1 MSVNIAAGGDAP
13 AGLDLADYLRVV
25 RVYWKAIVAFTVL
38 ATLTAFGWTV
48 LQPKIYSSDSSGI
61 VVTPGSDN
69 VSLSLAGDSLAK
81 AKVKNYESVAKS
93 RLVADRVIASL
104 ELNTTADA
112 LLGTISVK
120 VPLDTAEIRVTAQ
133 SPDPATAQRVA
144 DAWVN
149 GLAAQVE
156 AIETATPVTATTETT
171 TPDAGT
177 SSSAPAATPAP
188 ASAVRILPL
197 GKAVLPTSPVSPNVK
212 LTLALGALIGLALG
226 VAYALVRR
234 HLDRRIRNAAEIER
248 LFEVPV
254 IGTLPVDHRLDGKS
268 TILEAGTFAQLHEV
282 GGSGAMAEALRELR
296 TNLSFL
302 DVDQPPRIIVVTSSM
317 QAEGKSTVTA
327 NLAVT
332 MAAAGEN
339 VVVVDGDLRRPT
351 LVDVFSLVPGV
362 GVTDVLTG
370 TAELEDVLQPW
381 GALPNLSVLGSGR
394 IPPNPSEL
402 LGSRAM
408 KNMLNA
414 LAQNATVLIDAPP
427 LLPVT
432 DAAVLSRVAD
442 GAIVVIRT
450 GKTTQEQ
457 LGQSLGNLE
466 KVKGR
471 ILGAVLN
478 YVPTKGTDAYSYYG
492 TYTSAPEP
500 ADAPEY
506 AHPDT
511 EHTEHPDT
519 ERTSPW
525 DSPADEVLEPVSAG
539 RRVRN

>member
-1 MSVNIAAGGDAP
+1 MSTTAAP
-13 AGLDLADYLRVV
+13 AEVSVGLDLADYLNVLRT
-25 RVYWKAIVAFTVL
+25 YWKAIVAFTLL
-38 ATLTAFGWTV
+38 ATLAAAGWTA
-48 LQPKIYSSDSSGI
+48 LQPKVYSSDSSGI

-69 VSLSLAGDSLAK
+69 VSLALAGDSLAK

-93 RLVADRVIASL
+93 RLVADRVIHAL
-104 ELNTTADA
+104 DLKTTADA
-112 LLGTISVK
+112 LLGSISVK

-133 SPDPATAQRVA
+133 STDPATAQRVA

-156 AIETATPVTATTETT
+156 AIETAPSAEAVSGAAT

-177 SSSAPAATPAP
+177 QAGAAT
-188 ASAVRILPL
+188 AVRVLPL
-197 GKAVLPTSPVSPNVK
+197 GKAVLPASPTSPNTK
-212 LTLALGALIGLALG
+212 LNLALGALAGLAHG
-226 VAYALVRR
+226 VAYALIRR
-234 HLDRRIRNAAEIER
+234 HLDRRIRRAGDIER
-248 LFEVPV
+248 LFGVPV
-254 IGTLPVDHRLDGKS
+254 IGTLPVDHRLDGNS
-268 TILEAGTFAQLHEV
+268 TIVDAGSAAQMHDA
-282 GGSGAMAEALRELR
+282 GGAMAEALRELR

-302 DVDQPPRIIVVTSSM
+302 DVDQPPRVIVVTSSL
-317 QAEGKSTVTA
+317 QTEGKSTVTA

-351 LVDVFSLVPGV
+351 LVDVFNLVPGV

-370 TAELEDVLQPW
+370 TANLADVLQPW

-408 KNMLNA
+408 KNL
-414 LAQNATVLIDAPP
+414 LATLAKDAVVLIDAPP

-432 DAAVLSRVAD
+432 DAAVLSRAAD
-442 GAIVVIRT
+442 GAILVIRT
-450 GKTTQEQ
+450 GRTTQEQ
-457 LGQSLGNLE
+457 LDQSLGNLE

-471 ILGAVLN
+471 VLGAVLN

-492 TYTSAPEP
+492 TYTSRPTPLPAEPE
-500 ADAPEY
+500 AVDNFSE
-506 AHPDT
+506 T
-511 EHTEHPDT
+511 
-519 ERTSPW
+519 
-525 DSPADEVLEPVSAG
+525 DSRAAVETDLVG
-539 RRVRN
+539 RRARI

>member
-1 MSVNIAAGGDAP
+1 MSVTTATPGEAP
-13 AGLDLADYLRVV
+13 AGLDLTDYLRVV
-25 RVYWKAIVAFTVL
+25 RTYWKAIVAFTLL

-93 RLVADRVIASL
+93 RLVADRVITDL
-104 ELNTTADA
+104 GLNTTADA

-133 SPDPATAQRVA
+133 SKDPATAQRVA

-156 AIETATPVTATTETT
+156 AIETAPPADAVIEPGTTAA
-171 TPDAGT
+171 PDTGT
-177 SSSAPAATPAP
+177 SVAVS
-188 ASAVRILPL
+188 ASAVRVLPL

-234 HLDRRIRNAAEIER
+234 HLDRRIRSAAEIER
-248 LFEVPV
+248 LFGIPV

-268 TILEAGTFAQLHEV
+268 TILEDGTAAQLHDV
-282 GGSGAMAEALRELR
+282 GGAMAEALRELR

-351 LVDVFSLVPGV
+351 LVDVFNLVPGV

-402 LGSRAM
+402 LGSKVMR
-408 KNMLNA
+408 NMLSA
-414 LAQNATVLIDAPP
+414 LAENAIVLIDAPP

-432 DAAVLSRVAD
+432 DAAVLSSVAD
-442 GAIVVIRT
+442 GAVVVIRT

-457 LGQSLGNLE
+457 LAQSLGNLE

-478 YVPTKGTDAYSYYG
+478 YVPTNGTDAYSYYG
-492 TYTSAPEP
+492 TYTSVSGP
-500 ADAPEY
+500 AVAAE
-506 AHPDT
+506 
-511 EHTEHPDT
+511 
-519 ERTSPW
+519 S
-525 DSPADEVLEPVSAG
+525 EPVAPQWDGTGNSVKEPVPAG
-539 RRVRN
+539 RRTRG

>member
-1 MSVNIAAGGDAP
+1 MSTTTMP
-13 AGLDLADYLRVV
+13 QEPSPGLDLADYLAIL
-25 RVYWKAIVAFTVL
+25 RVYWKAIVAFTLL
-38 ATLTAFGWTV
+38 ATLAAAGWTV

-69 VSLSLAGDSLAK
+69 VSLALAGDSLAK

-93 RLVADRVIASL
+93 RLVADRVIQAL
-104 ELNTTADA
+104 DLKTTADV
-112 LLGTISVK
+112 LLGSISVK

-133 SPDPATAQRVA
+133 SKDPATAQRVA

-156 AIETATPVTATTETT
+156 AIETAPPADPAGQASPAVTPN
-171 TPDAGT
+171 AG
-177 SSSAPAATPAP
+177 SQANAAT
-188 ASAVRILPL
+188 AVRLLPL
-197 GKAVLPTSPVSPNVK
+197 GKAVLPTSPTSPNTK
-212 LTLALGALIGLALG
+212 LNLALGALVGLALG
-226 VAYALVRR
+226 VAYALIRR
-234 HLDRRIRNAAEIER
+234 HLDRRIRKAADIER
-248 LFEVPV
+248 LFGVPV

-268 TILEAGTFAQLHEV
+268 TIVDAGTAAQLHDA
-282 GGSGAMAEALRELR
+282 GGAMAEALRELR
-296 TNLSFL
+296 TNISFL

-351 LVDVFSLVPGV
+351 LVDVFNLVPGA

-370 TAELEDVLQPW
+370 NADLVDVLQPW

-408 KNMLNA
+408 KNMLTT
-414 LAQNATVLIDAPP
+414 LARDAVVLIDAPP

-432 DAAVLSRVAD
+432 DAAVLSRAAD
-442 GAIVVIRT
+442 GAILVIRT
-450 GKTTQEQ
+450 GRTTQEQ
-457 LGQSLGNLE
+457 LDQSLGNLE

-471 ILGAVLN
+471 VLGAVLN
-478 YVPTKGTDAYSYYG
+478 YVPIRGRDAYSYYG
-492 TYTSAPEP
+492 TYSSAPEP
-500 ADAPEY
+500 SSAVPEAADDSQDV
-506 AHPDT
+506 DT
-511 EHTEHPDT
+511 RDVIDAIPG
-519 ERTSPW
+519 
-525 DSPADEVLEPVSAG
+525 A
-539 RRVRN
+539 RRVRI

>member
-1 MSVNIAAGGDAP
+1 MTTPAAAAEAP
-13 AGLDLADYLRVV
+13 PGLDLTDYLRVV
-25 RVYWKAIVAFTVL
+25 RAYWKGIVALTLL
-38 ATLTAFGWTV
+38 ATLSALGWTV

-93 RLVADRVIASL
+93 RLVADRVIATLGL
-104 ELNTTADA
+104 ETTADA
-112 LLGTISVK
+112 LLGSVTVK

-133 SPDPATAQRVA
+133 STDPATAQRVA

-156 AIETATPVTATTETT
+156 AIETVPPAQAAVESGTAA

-177 SSSAPAATPAP
+177 PAGATAT
-188 ASAVRILPL
+188 AVRVLPL
-197 GKAVLPTSPVSPNVK
+197 GKAVLPTSPSSPNTK
-212 LTLALGALIGLALG
+212 LNLGLGALVGLALG
-226 VAYALVRR
+226 MAYAVVRR
-234 HLDRRIRNAAEIER
+234 HLDRRIRQASEIER
-248 LFEVPV
+248 LFGVPA
-254 IGTLPVDHRLDGKS
+254 IGTLPADRRLEGRSSVLDTG
-268 TILEAGTFAQLHEV
+268 TAEQIHDAG
-282 GGSGAMAEALRELR
+282 GAMAEALRELR

-302 DVDQPPRIIVVTSSM
+302 DVDQPPRIIVVTSSV

-351 LVDVFSLVPGV
+351 LVDVFNLVPGA

-370 TAELEDVLQPW
+370 TAELDDVLQPW

-408 KNMLNA
+408 KTMLNT
-414 LAQNATVLIDAPP
+414 LAENAVVLIDAPP

-450 GKTTQEQ
+450 GRTTQEQ
-457 LGQSLGNLE
+457 LAQSLGNLD

-471 ILGAVLN
+471 VLGAVLN
-478 YVPTKGTDAYSYYG
+478 YVPTRGTDAYSYYG
-492 TYTSAPEP
+492 TYTSTPAAMPAAAPQAARPVLDTP
-500 ADAPEY
+500 AE
-506 AHPDT
+506 
-511 EHTEHPDT
+511 
-519 ERTSPW
+519 
-525 DSPADEVLEPVSAG
+525 SAVEAALSG
-539 RRVRN
+539 RRAKG

>member
-1 MSVNIAAGGDAP
+1 MSTTAAP
-13 AGLDLADYLRVV
+13 AEVSPGLDLADYLNVLRT
-25 RVYWKAIVAFTVL
+25 YWKAIVVFTLL
-38 ATLTAFGWTV
+38 AAMAAAGWTV
-48 LQPKIYSSDSSGI
+48 LQPKVYSSDSSGI

-69 VSLSLAGDSLAK
+69 VSLALAGDSLAK

-93 RLVADRVIASL
+93 RLVADRVIQAL
-104 ELNTTADA
+104 DLKTTADA
-112 LLGTISVK
+112 LLSSISVK
-120 VPLDTAEIRVTAQ
+120 VPLDTAEIRVTSQ
-133 SPDPATAQRVA
+133 STDPATAQRVA

-156 AIETATPVTATTETT
+156 AIETAPSAESAAGAAA

-177 SSSAPAATPAP
+177 QADAAT
-188 ASAVRILPL
+188 AVRVLPL
-197 GKAVLPTSPVSPNVK
+197 GKAVLPTSPTSPNTK
-212 LTLALGALIGLALG
+212 LNLALGALFGLALG
-226 VAYALVRR
+226 LAYALIRR
-234 HLDRRIRNAAEIER
+234 HLDRRIRRAADIER
-248 LFEVPV
+248 MFGVPV
-254 IGTLPVDHRLDGKS
+254 IGTLPVDHRLDEKS
-268 TILEAGTFAQLHEV
+268 TIVDAGTAAQLHDA
-282 GGSGAMAEALRELR
+282 GGAMAEALRELR

-302 DVDQPPRIIVVTSSM
+302 DVDQPPRVIVVTSSL

-351 LVDVFSLVPGV
+351 LVDVFNLVPGV

-370 TAELEDVLQPW
+370 TADLADVLQPW

-408 KNMLNA
+408 KNML
-414 LAQNATVLIDAPP
+414 ATLSKDAVVLIDAPP

-432 DAAVLSRVAD
+432 DAAVLSRAAD

-457 LGQSLGNLE
+457 LDQSLGNLE

-471 ILGAVLN
+471 VLGAVLN
-478 YVPTKGTDAYSYYG
+478 YVPLKGTDAYSYYG
-492 TYTSAPEP
+492 TYKAAPIPSPTMSSLQGGEEEDVL
-500 ADAPEY
+500 AALEAAPG
-506 AHPDT
+506 
-511 EHTEHPDT
+511 
-519 ERTSPW
+519 
-525 DSPADEVLEPVSAG
+525 G
-539 RRVRN
+539 RRARV

>member
-1 MSVNIAAGGDAP
+1 MSVNTAPGAEAP

-25 RVYWKAIVAFTVL
+25 RVYWKAIVAFTLL

-104 ELNTTADA
+104 ELKTTADA

-156 AIETATPVTATTETT
+156 AIETATPETA

-177 SSSAPAATPAP
+177 SPGAALAPAAT

-234 HLDRRIRNAAEIER
+234 HLDRRIRNASEIER
-248 LFEVPV
+248 LFDVPV
-254 IGTLPVDHRLDGKS
+254 IGTLPVDHRLDEKS
-268 TILEAGTFAQLHEV
+268 TILDAGAAAQLHDA
-282 GGSGAMAEALRELR
+282 GGAMAEALRELR

-351 LVDVFSLVPGV
+351 LVDVFNLVPGV

-394 IPPNPSEL
+394 VPPNPSEL
-402 LGSRAM
+402 LGSKAM

-414 LAQNATVLIDAPP
+414 LAENAIVLIDAPP

-450 GKTTQEQ
+450 GRTTQEQ

-492 TYTSAPEP
+492 TYTSAPETQ
-500 ADAPEY
+500 DVPEF
-506 AHPDT
+506 AHPDAVSH
-511 EHTEHPDT
+511 EPQWDT
-519 ERTSPW
+519 ER
-525 DSPADEVLEPVSAG
+525 DDVLEPATAG
-539 RRVRN
+539 RRARG

>member
-1 MSVNIAAGGDAP
+1 MSTTTTPPEASP
-13 AGLDLADYLRVV
+13 GLDLADYLNIL
-25 RVYWKAIVAFTVL
+25 RVYWKAIVAFTLL
-38 ATLTAFGWTV
+38 ATVASAGWTV
-48 LQPKIYSSDSSGI
+48 LQPKVYSSDSSGI

-69 VSLSLAGDSLAK
+69 VSLALAGDSLAK

-93 RLVADRVIASL
+93 RLVADRVIQAL
-104 ELNTTADA
+104 DLKTTADA
-112 LLGTISVK
+112 LLGSISVK

-133 SPDPATAQRVA
+133 STDPATAQRVA

-156 AIETATPVTATTETT
+156 AIETAPSA
-171 TPDAGT
+171 DAAG
-177 SSSAPAATPAP
+177 SSPSAAT
-188 ASAVRILPL
+188 AVRVLPL
-197 GKAVLPTSPVSPNVK
+197 GKAVLPTSPTSPNTK
-212 LTLALGALIGLALG
+212 LNLALGALVGLALG
-226 VAYALVRR
+226 VAYALIRR
-234 HLDRRIRNAAEIER
+234 HLDRRIQKAADIER
-248 LFEVPV
+248 LFGVPV
-254 IGTLPVDHRLDGKS
+254 IGALPVDHRLDGKS
-268 TILEAGTFAQLHEV
+268 TIVDAGTAAQLHDA
-282 GGSGAMAEALRELR
+282 GGAMAEALRELR

-351 LVDVFSLVPGV
+351 LVDVFNLVPGV

-370 TAELEDVLQPW
+370 TAELADVLQPW

-408 KNMLNA
+408 KNMLTT
-414 LAQNATVLIDAPP
+414 LAKDAVVLIDAPP

-432 DAAVLSRVAD
+432 DAAVLSRTAD

-450 GKTTQEQ
+450 GRTTQEQ
-457 LGQSLGNLE
+457 LDQSLGNLE

-471 ILGAVLN
+471 VLGAVLN
-478 YVPTKGTDAYSYYG
+478 YVPIKGRDAYSYYG
-492 TYTSAPEP
+492 TYSSAPMPPSAGTEP
-500 ADAPEY
+500 VPGRLDADNR
-506 AHPDT
+506 D
-511 EHTEHPDT
+511 
-519 ERTSPW
+519 
-525 DSPADEVLEPVSAG
+525 VLEAVPGG
-539 RRVRN
+539 RRARI

>member
-1 MSVNIAAGGDAP
+1 MSVNIAAGAEAP

-25 RVYWKAIVAFTVL
+25 RVYWKAIVAFTLL

-104 ELNTTADA
+104 ELKTTADA

-149 GLAAQVE
+149 GRAAQVDASE
-156 AIETATPVTATTETT
+156 AATPGPA

-177 SSSAPAATPAP
+177 SPDAATAPAAT

-234 HLDRRIRNAAEIER
+234 HLDRRIRNATEIER
-248 LFEVPV
+248 LFDVPV
-254 IGTLPVDHRLDGKS
+254 IGTLPVDHRLDEKS
-268 TILEAGTFAQLHEV
+268 TILDAGAAAQLHDA
-282 GGSGAMAEALRELR
+282 GGAMAEALRELR

-351 LVDVFSLVPGV
+351 LVDVFNLVPGV

-402 LGSRAM
+402 LGSKAM
-408 KNMLNA
+408 RNMLNA
-414 LAQNATVLIDAPP
+414 LAENAIVLIDAPP

-450 GKTTQEQ
+450 GRTTQEQ
-457 LGQSLGNLE
+457 LGQSLGTLE

-492 TYTSAPEP
+492 TYTSAPETQDLP
-500 ADAPEY
+500 ELAQPDAM
-506 AHPDT
+506 AHEPQLDT
-511 EHTEHPDT
+511 EHGD
-519 ERTSPW
+519 
-525 DSPADEVLEPVSAG
+525 VLEPAAAG
-539 RRVRN
+539 RRARA

>member
-1 MSVNIAAGGDAP
+1 MSTTTAP
-13 AGLDLADYLRVV
+13 AERPAGMDLTDYLRIL
-25 RVYWKAIVAFTVL
+25 RVYWKAIVAFTL
-38 ATLTAFGWTV
+38 LGILTAGGWTV
-48 LQPKIYSSDSSGI
+48 LQPKIYASDSSGI

-93 RLVADRVIASL
+93 RLVADRVIAAL

-120 VPLDTAEIRVTAQ
+120 VPLDTAEIRVTAL
-133 SPDPATAQRVA
+133 STDPATAQRVA

-149 GLAAQVE
+149 GLAAQVQV
-156 AIETATPVTATTETT
+156 IETVPPVETAVEPGTATTPE
-171 TPDAGT
+171 AG
-177 SSSAPAATPAP
+177 SAANATAT
-188 ASAVRILPL
+188 AVRVLPL
-197 GKAVLPTSPVSPNVK
+197 GKAVVPTSPTSPNTK
-212 LTLALGALIGLALG
+212 LNLALGALVGLALG
-226 VAYALVRR
+226 LAYAVVRR
-234 HLDRRIRNAAEIER
+234 HLDRRLRKAAEIER
-248 LFEVPV
+248 LFGVPV
-254 IGTLPVDHRLDGKS
+254 IGALPLDHRLDEKS
-268 TILEAGTFAQLHEV
+268 TVLDSGTASQVHDAG
-282 GGSGAMAEALRELR
+282 GAMAEALRELR

-302 DVDQPPRIIVVTSSM
+302 DVDQPPRIIVVTSSV
-317 QAEGKSTVTA
+317 QSEGKSTVTA

-351 LVDVFSLVPGV
+351 LVDVFNLVPGV

-370 TAELEDVLQPW
+370 TAELADVLQPW
-381 GALPNLSVLGSGR
+381 GALPNLSILGSGR

-408 KNMLNA
+408 RNMLNA
-414 LAQNATVLIDAPP
+414 LAEDAIVLIDAPP

-457 LGQSLGNLE
+457 LSQSLGNLE

-478 YVPTKGTDAYSYYG
+478 YVPTRGTDAYSYYG
-492 TYTSAPEP
+492 TYTSAPGP
-500 ADAPEY
+500 ASASEVQGVG
-506 AHPDT
+506 ARWGT
-511 EHTEHPDT
+511 EVEGAVEAVPG
-519 ERTSPW
+519 
-525 DSPADEVLEPVSAG
+525 G
-539 RRVRN
+539 RKAKD

>member
-1 MSVNIAAGGDAP
+1 MSVNIAAGAEAP

-25 RVYWKAIVAFTVL
+25 RVYWKAIVAFTLL

-104 ELNTTADA
+104 ELKTTADA

-156 AIETATPVTATTETT
+156 AIETATPGTA

-177 SSSAPAATPAP
+177 SPDAATAPAAT

-234 HLDRRIRNAAEIER
+234 HLDRRIRNATEIER
-248 LFEVPV
+248 LFDVPV
-254 IGTLPVDHRLDGKS
+254 IGTLPVDHRLDEKS
-268 TILEAGTFAQLHEV
+268 TILDAGAAAQLHDA
-282 GGSGAMAEALRELR
+282 GGAMAEALRELR

-351 LVDVFSLVPGV
+351 LVDVFNLVPGV

-402 LGSRAM
+402 LGSKAM

-414 LAQNATVLIDAPP
+414 LAENAIVLIDAPP

-450 GKTTQEQ
+450 GRTTQEQ

-492 TYTSAPEP
+492 TYTSAPETQ
-500 ADAPEY
+500 DLPEF
-506 AHPDT
+506 AHPDALAH
-511 EHTEHPDT
+511 EPQWGPEA
-519 ERTSPW
+519 EV
-525 DSPADEVLEPVSAG
+525 VLEPAAAG
-539 RRVRN
+539 RRARG

>member
-1 MSVNIAAGGDAP
+1 MSTTTTP
-13 AGLDLADYLRVV
+13 AEASPGLDLADYLTIL
-25 RVYWKAIVAFTVL
+25 RVYWKAIVAFTLL
-38 ATLTAFGWTV
+38 ATLAAAGWTV
-48 LQPKIYSSDSSGI
+48 LQPKVYSSDSSGI

-69 VSLSLAGDSLAK
+69 VSLALAGDSLAK

-93 RLVADRVIASL
+93 RLVADRVIQSL
-104 ELNTTADA
+104 DLKTSADA
-112 LLGTISVK
+112 LLGSITVK
-120 VPLDTAEIRVTAQ
+120 VPLDTAEIKVSAQ
-133 SPDPATAQRVA
+133 STDPATAQRVA

-156 AIETATPVTATTETT
+156 AIETAPAAE
-171 TPDAGT
+171 PAGQA
-177 SSSAPAATPAP
+177 SAGAPAGSQADAAT
-188 ASAVRILPL
+188 AVRVLPL
-197 GKAVLPTSPVSPNVK
+197 GKAVLPTSPTSPNTK
-212 LTLALGALIGLALG
+212 LNLALGALVGLALG
-226 VAYALVRR
+226 VAYALIRR
-234 HLDRRIRNAAEIER
+234 HLDRRLRKAADIER
-248 LFEVPV
+248 LFGVPV

-268 TILEAGTFAQLHEV
+268 TIVDAGTAAQLHDA
-282 GGSGAMAEALRELR
+282 GGAMAEALRELR

-351 LVDVFSLVPGV
+351 LVDVFNLVPGV

-370 TAELEDVLQPW
+370 TAELGDVLQPW

-408 KNMLNA
+408 KNMLTA
-414 LAQNATVLIDAPP
+414 LAKDAVVLIDAPP

-450 GKTTQEQ
+450 GRTTQEQ
-457 LGQSLGNLE
+457 VDQSLGNLE

-471 ILGAVLN
+471 VLGAVLN

-492 TYTSAPEP
+492 TYTSAPAHSPEEP
-500 ADAPEY
+500 EPLGEWQETDAVEVPE
-506 AHPDT
+506 AIPG
-511 EHTEHPDT
+511 
-519 ERTSPW
+519 
-525 DSPADEVLEPVSAG
+525 G
-539 RRVRN
+539 RRVRI

>member
-1 MSVNIAAGGDAP
+1 MSTTTTPPEASPGM
-13 AGLDLADYLRVV
+13 DLADYLNIL
-25 RVYWKAIVAFTVL
+25 RVYWKAIVAFTLL
-38 ATLTAFGWTV
+38 ATVASAGWTV
-48 LQPKIYSSDSSGI
+48 LQPKVYSSDSSGI

-69 VSLSLAGDSLAK
+69 VSLALAGDSLAK

-93 RLVADRVIASL
+93 RLVADRVIQAL
-104 ELNTTADA
+104 DLKTTADA
-112 LLGTISVK
+112 LLGSISVK

-133 SPDPATAQRVA
+133 STDPATAQRVA

-156 AIETATPVTATTETT
+156 AIETAPS
-171 TPDAGT
+171 PDAAG
-177 SSSAPAATPAP
+177 SSPSAET
-188 ASAVRILPL
+188 AVRVLPL
-197 GKAVLPTSPVSPNVK
+197 GKAVLPTSPTSPNTK
-212 LTLALGALIGLALG
+212 LNLALGALLGLALG
-226 VAYALVRR
+226 VAYALIRR
-234 HLDRRIRNAAEIER
+234 HLDRRIQKAADIER
-248 LFEVPV
+248 LFGVPV

-268 TILEAGTFAQLHEV
+268 TIVDAGTAAQLHDA
-282 GGSGAMAEALRELR
+282 GGAMAEALRELR

-351 LVDVFSLVPGV
+351 LVDVFNLVPGV

-370 TAELEDVLQPW
+370 TAQLADVLQPW

-408 KNMLNA
+408 KNMLDT
-414 LAQNATVLIDAPP
+414 LAKDAVVLIDAPP

-432 DAAVLSRVAD
+432 DAAVLSRAAD
-442 GAIVVIRT
+442 GAILVIRT
-450 GKTTQEQ
+450 GRTTQEQ
-457 LGQSLGNLE
+457 LDQSLGNLV

-471 ILGAVLN
+471 VLGAVLN
-478 YVPTKGTDAYSYYG
+478 YVPVKGRDAYSYYG
-492 TYTSAPEP
+492 TYSSAPDPSSAEP
-500 ADAPEY
+500 ELVDGRLGADTRDVMEA
-506 AHPDT
+506 
-511 EHTEHPDT
+511 
-519 ERTSPW
+519 
-525 DSPADEVLEPVSAG
+525 VPVG
-539 RRVRN
+539 RRART

>member
-1 MSVNIAAGGDAP
+1 MSTTATPAESP
-13 AGLDLADYLRVV
+13 AGLDLTDYLRML
-25 RVYWKAIVAFTVL
+25 RIYWKAIVAFALL
-38 ATLTAFGWTV
+38 ATLTAGGWTI

-104 ELNTTADA
+104 ELKTTADA
-112 LLGTISVK
+112 LLNTISVK
-120 VPLDTAEIRVTAQ
+120 VPLDTAEIRVTAL
-133 SPDPATAQRVA
+133 SSDPAIAQRVA
-144 DAWVN
+144 GAWVN

-156 AIETATPVTATTETT
+156 AIETAPPAETGAQPGTAATADPGTPPTAT
-171 TPDAGT
+171 
-177 SSSAPAATPAP
+177 
-188 ASAVRILPL
+188 AVRVLPL
-197 GKAVLPTSPVSPNVK
+197 GKAVLPTSPTSPNVK
-212 LTLALGALIGLALG
+212 LNLALGALVGLALG
-226 VAYALVRR
+226 VAYALIRR
-234 HLDRRIRNAAEIER
+234 HLDRRIRKAAEIER
-248 LFEVPV
+248 LFGVPV
-254 IGTLPVDHRLDGKS
+254 IGTLPVDHRLDEKS
-268 TILEAGTFAQLHEV
+268 TVLDAGTAAQVHDA
-282 GGSGAMAEALRELR
+282 GGAMAEALRELR

-302 DVDQPPRIIVVTSSM
+302 DVDQPPRIIVVTSSV

-351 LVDVFSLVPGV
+351 LVDVFNLVPGV

-370 TAELEDVLQPW
+370 TAELADVLQPW

-408 KNMLNA
+408 KNMLDA
-414 LAQNATVLIDAPP
+414 LAEEAIVLIDAPP

-432 DAAVLSRVAD
+432 DAAILSRAAD

-450 GKTTQEQ
+450 GRTSQEQ
-457 LGQSLGNLE
+457 LAQSLGNLE
-466 KVKGR
+466 KVNGR

-478 YVPTKGTDAYSYYG
+478 YLPTRGTDAYSYYG
-492 TYTSAPEP
+492 TYTSA
-500 ADAPEY
+500 ANAAP
-506 AHPDT
+506 
-511 EHTEHPDT
+511 
-519 ERTSPW
+519 
-525 DSPADEVLEPVSAG
+525 SAG
-539 RRVRN
+539 LPHAGTRQDSEAEGLLDVVSGGRRAKD

>member
-1 MSVNIAAGGDAP
+1 MSTTTTPPEASP
-13 AGLDLADYLRVV
+13 GLDLEDYLNVL
-25 RVYWKAIVAFTVL
+25 RVYWKAIVAFTLL
-38 ATLTAFGWTV
+38 ATVAAAGWTI

-69 VSLSLAGDSLAK
+69 VSLALAGDSLAK

-93 RLVADRVIASL
+93 RLVADRVIQAL
-104 ELNTTADA
+104 DLKTTADA
-112 LLGTISVK
+112 LLGGISVK

-133 SPDPATAQRVA
+133 STDPATAQRVA

-156 AIETATPVTATTETT
+156 AIETAPSA
-171 TPDAGT
+171 DAAG
-177 SSSAPAATPAP
+177 SSPSAAT
-188 ASAVRILPL
+188 AVRVLPL
-197 GKAVLPTSPVSPNVK
+197 GKAVLPVSPTSPNTK
-212 LTLALGALIGLALG
+212 LNLALGALVGLALG
-226 VAYALVRR
+226 VAYALIRR
-234 HLDRRIRNAAEIER
+234 HLDRRIQKAADIER
-248 LFEVPV
+248 LFGVPV
-254 IGTLPVDHRLDGKS
+254 IGALPVDHRLDGKS
-268 TILEAGTFAQLHEV
+268 TIVDAGTAAQFHDA
-282 GGSGAMAEALRELR
+282 GGAMAEALRELR

-351 LVDVFSLVPGV
+351 LVDVFNLVPGV

-370 TAELEDVLQPW
+370 TAQLADVLQPW

-408 KNMLNA
+408 KNMLNT
-414 LAQNATVLIDAPP
+414 LAKDAVVLIDAPP

-450 GKTTQEQ
+450 GRTTQEQ
-457 LGQSLGNLE
+457 LDQSLGNLE

-471 ILGAVLN
+471 VLGAVLN
-478 YVPTKGTDAYSYYG
+478 YVPIKGRDAYSYYG
-492 TYTSAPEP
+492 TYSSAPMP
-500 ADAPEY
+500 PSAG
-506 AHPDT
+506 T
-511 EHTEHPDT
+511 
-519 ERTSPW
+519 
-525 DSPADEVLEPVSAG
+525 EPVAG
-539 RRVRN
+539 RLDADNRNALEAVPGGRRARI

>member
-1 MSVNIAAGGDAP
+1 MSATVAPAEAP
-13 AGLDLADYLRVV
+13 AGMDLTDYLRVL
-25 RVYWKAIVAFTVL
+25 RVYWKAIVAFTLL
-38 ATLTAFGWTV
+38 ATLAALGWTV

-104 ELNTTADA
+104 ELKTTADA
-112 LLGTISVK
+112 LLGSITVK

-133 SPDPATAQRVA
+133 STDPATAQRVA

-156 AIETATPVTATTETT
+156 AIETAA
-171 TPDAGT
+171 PDGT
-177 SSSAPAATPAP
+177 QVAPAAT
-188 ASAVRILPL
+188 AVRVLPL
-197 GKAVLPTSPVSPNVK
+197 GKAVLPASPTSPNTK
-212 LTLALGALIGLALG
+212 LNLALGALVGLALG
-226 VAYALVRR
+226 VAYAVIRR
-234 HLDRRIRNAAEIER
+234 QLDRRIRKAADVER
-248 LFEVPV
+248 LFGVPV
-254 IGTLPVDHRLDGKS
+254 VGTLPVDRRLDGKS
-268 TILEAGTFAQLHEV
+268 TVLDAGTEAQVHDA
-282 GGSGAMAEALRELR
+282 GGAMAEALRELR

-302 DVDQPPRIIVVTSSM
+302 DVDQPPRIIVVTSSV

-327 NLAVT
+327 NLAVA

-351 LVDVFSLVPGV
+351 LVDVFNLVPGA

-370 TAELEDVLQPW
+370 SAELADVLQPW

-408 KNMLNA
+408 RNILNA
-414 LAQNATVLIDAPP
+414 LAEDAVVLIDAPP

-432 DAAVLSRVAD
+432 DAAVLSRAAD
-442 GAIVVIRT
+442 GAIVVVRT
-450 GKTTQEQ
+450 GRTTQEQ
-457 LGQSLGNLE
+457 LAQSMGNLD

-478 YVPTKGTDAYSYYG
+478 YVPTRGTDAYSYYG
-492 TYTSAPEP
+492 TYTSAHSPVP
-500 ADAPEY
+500 AAELLRPGVG
-506 AHPDT
+506 AAT
-511 EHTEHPDT
+511 ESGGPL
-519 ERTSPW
+519 
-525 DSPADEVLEPVSAG
+525 EVALSG
-539 RRVRN
+539 RRAARD

>member
-1 MSVNIAAGGDAP
+1 MSTTTPPPEASP
-13 AGLDLADYLRVV
+13 GLDLEDYLNVL
-25 RVYWKAIVAFTVL
+25 RVYWKAIVAFTLL
-38 ATLTAFGWTV
+38 ATVAAAGWTI

-69 VSLSLAGDSLAK
+69 VSLALAGDSLAK

-93 RLVADRVIASL
+93 RLVADRVIQAL
-104 ELNTTADA
+104 DLKTTADA
-112 LLGTISVK
+112 LLGSITVK

-133 SPDPATAQRVA
+133 STDPATAQRVA

-156 AIETATPVTATTETT
+156 AIETAPSA
-171 TPDAGT
+171 DAAG
-177 SSSAPAATPAP
+177 SSPSAAT
-188 ASAVRILPL
+188 AVRVLPL
-197 GKAVLPTSPVSPNVK
+197 GKAVLPTSPTSPNTK
-212 LTLALGALIGLALG
+212 LNLALGALVGLALG
-226 VAYALVRR
+226 VAYALIRR
-234 HLDRRIRNAAEIER
+234 HLDRRIQKAADIER
-248 LFEVPV
+248 LFGVPV

-268 TILEAGTFAQLHEV
+268 TIVDAGTAAQLHDA
-282 GGSGAMAEALRELR
+282 GGAMAEALRELR

-339 VVVVDGDLRRPT
+339 VIVVDGDLRRPT
-351 LVDVFSLVPGV
+351 LVDVFNLVPGV

-370 TAELEDVLQPW
+370 TAQLADVLQPW

-408 KNMLNA
+408 KNMLNT
-414 LAQNATVLIDAPP
+414 LAKDAVVLIDAPP

-450 GKTTQEQ
+450 GRTTQEQ
-457 LGQSLGNLE
+457 LDQSLGNLE

-471 ILGAVLN
+471 VLGAVLN
-478 YVPTKGTDAYSYYG
+478 YVPIKGRDAYSYYG
-492 TYTSAPEP
+492 TYASAPMPPSAGTEP
-500 ADAPEY
+500 VAGTLDADNT
-506 AHPDT
+506 D
-511 EHTEHPDT
+511 
-519 ERTSPW
+519 
-525 DSPADEVLEPVSAG
+525 VLEAVPGG
-539 RRVRN
+539 RRARI

>member
-1 MSVNIAAGGDAP
+1 MSTTATPP
-13 AGLDLADYLRVV
+13 AETPVGMDLTDYLRVL
-25 RVYWKAIVAFTVL
+25 RVYWKAIVAFTLLGTV
-38 ATLTAFGWTV
+38 TAGGWTV

-93 RLVADRVIASL
+93 RLVANRVIAAL

-120 VPLDTAEIRVTAQ
+120 VPLDTAEIRVTAL
-133 SPDPATAQRVA
+133 STDPATAHRVA

-156 AIETATPVTATTETT
+156 AIETVPLAETIVEPGTAS
-171 TPDAGT
+171 TPDAG
-177 SSSAPAATPAP
+177 SPANATAT
-188 ASAVRILPL
+188 AVRVLPL
-197 GKAVLPTSPVSPNVK
+197 GKAVVPTSPTSPNTK
-212 LTLALGALIGLALG
+212 LNLALGALVGLALG
-226 VAYALVRR
+226 LAYAVVRR
-234 HLDRRIRNAAEIER
+234 HLDRRLRKAAEIER
-248 LFEVPV
+248 LFGVPV
-254 IGTLPVDHRLDGKS
+254 IGTLPLDHRLDGKS
-268 TILEAGTFAQLHEV
+268 TVLDSGTASQVHDAG
-282 GGSGAMAEALRELR
+282 GAMAEALRELR

-302 DVDQPPRIIVVTSSM
+302 DVDQPPRIIVVTSSV
-317 QAEGKSTVTA
+317 QSEGKSTVTA

-351 LVDVFSLVPGV
+351 LVDVFNLVPGV

-370 TAELEDVLQPW
+370 TAELADVLQPW
-381 GALPNLSVLGSGR
+381 GALPNLSILGSGR

-414 LAQNATVLIDAPP
+414 LAEDAIVLIDAPP

-457 LGQSLGNLE
+457 LAQSLGNLE

-478 YVPTKGTDAYSYYG
+478 YLPTRGTDAYSYYG
-492 TYTSAPEP
+492 TYTSAPGPTLAAEVP
-500 ADAPEY
+500 GAGARRG
-506 AHPDT
+506 T
-511 EHTEHPDT
+511 EVEG
-519 ERTSPW
+519 
-525 DSPADEVLEPVSAG
+525 ALEAISAG
-539 RRVRN
+539 HRAKD

>member
-1 MSVNIAAGGDAP
+1 MSVTTAATAEPP

-25 RVYWKAIVAFTVL
+25 RVYWKAIVAFTLL
-38 ATLTAFGWTV
+38 ATLTAFGWTA

-81 AKVKNYESVAKS
+81 AKVKSYESVAKS
-93 RLVADRVIASL
+93 RLVADRVIADL
-104 ELNTTADA
+104 GLKTTADG
-112 LLGTISVK
+112 LLGTVSVK
-120 VPLDTAEIRVTAQ
+120 VPLDTAEIRVTAL

-144 DAWVN
+144 DAWVK

-156 AIETATPVTATTETT
+156 AIETAPPAEALAATGTDAASGTGA

-177 SSSAPAATPAP
+177 PATAS
-188 ASAVRILPL
+188 ASAVRVLPL

-248 LFEVPV
+248 LFDVPV

-268 TILEAGTFAQLHEV
+268 TILEGGYTAHLHGAPAG
-282 GGSGAMAEALRELR
+282 SAMAEALRELR

-317 QAEGKSTVTA
+317 QSEGKSTVTA

-351 LVDVFSLVPGV
+351 LVDVFNLVPGV

-381 GALPNLSVLGSGR
+381 GAMPNLSVLGSGR
-394 IPPNPSEL
+394 VPPNPSEL

-414 LAQNATVLIDAPP
+414 LAENAIVLIDAPP

-450 GKTTQEQ
+450 GRTTQEE
-457 LGQSLGNLE
+457 LGQSLGNMD
-466 KVKGR
+466 KVRGR
-471 ILGAVLN
+471 VLGAVLN
-478 YVPTKGTDAYSYYG
+478 YVPTSGADAYTYHG
-492 TYTSAPEP
+492 TYQAAAAPENAASSSMDSEELGFLIGDRP
-500 ADAPEY
+500 ATRSVE
-506 AHPDT
+506 
-511 EHTEHPDT
+511 EHG
-519 ERTSPW
+519 
-525 DSPADEVLEPVSAG
+525 PVR
-539 RRVRN
+539 RRVTN

>member
-1 MSVNIAAGGDAP
+1 MSTTTTPTEASP
-13 AGLDLADYLRVV
+13 GLDLADYLAIL
-25 RVYWKAIVAFTVL
+25 RVYWKAIVAFTLL
-38 ATLTAFGWTV
+38 ATLAAAGWTV
-48 LQPKIYSSDSSGI
+48 LQPKVYSSDSSGI

-69 VSLSLAGDSLAK
+69 VSLALAGDSLAK

-93 RLVADRVIASL
+93 RLVADRVIQSL
-104 ELNTTADA
+104 DLKTSADA
-112 LLGTISVK
+112 LLGSITIK
-120 VPLDTAEIRVTAQ
+120 VPLDTAEIKVTAQ
-133 SPDPATAQRVA
+133 STDPATAQRVA

-156 AIETATPVTATTETT
+156 AIETAPAT
-171 TPDAGT
+171 DSAGQ
-177 SSSAPAATPAP
+177 AGAGQADAAT
-188 ASAVRILPL
+188 AVRVLPL
-197 GKAVLPTSPVSPNVK
+197 GKAVLPTSPTSPNTK
-212 LTLALGALIGLALG
+212 LNLALGALVGLALG
-226 VAYALVRR
+226 VAYALIRR
-234 HLDRRIRNAAEIER
+234 HLDRRIRKAADIER
-248 LFEVPV
+248 LFGVPV

-268 TILEAGTFAQLHEV
+268 TIVDAGTAAQLHDA
-282 GGSGAMAEALRELR
+282 GGAMAEALRELR

-351 LVDVFSLVPGV
+351 LVDVFNLVPGV

-370 TAELEDVLQPW
+370 TAELADVLQPW

-408 KNMLNA
+408 KNMLTT
-414 LAQNATVLIDAPP
+414 LAKDAVVLIDAPP

-450 GKTTQEQ
+450 GRTTQEQ
-457 LGQSLGNLE
+457 LDQSLGNLE
-466 KVKGR
+466 KVKGSV
-471 ILGAVLN
+471 LGAVLN

-492 TYTSAPEP
+492 TYTSAAAHPPAEPEP
-500 ADAPEY
+500 LSEWPEPDALEVPE
-506 AHPDT
+506 AIPG
-511 EHTEHPDT
+511 
-519 ERTSPW
+519 
-525 DSPADEVLEPVSAG
+525 G
-539 RRVRN
+539 RRARI